1 MNCLITNLNREIGIG
16 YHSHN
21 NFQLAYSNSI
31 EVLRETADRRVLIDA
46 SFVRHGKS
54 AGNLPLELIS
64 MYMNTSCGRNFNT
77 AQMLEAID
85 INIMPFFRKAP
96 GVIIF
101 SSISPPQTTV
111 IQAMFKFL
119 MDKQTLSLKALNG
132 ILDSI
137 EPEKNCSMT
146 KITLNS
152 FTVLTKAQSAMMR
165 RNWQN

>member
-1 MNCLITNLNREIGIG
+1 
-16 YHSHN
+16 
-21 NFQLAYSNSI
+21 
-31 EVLRETADRRVLIDA
+31 
-46 SFVRHGKS
+46 
-54 AGNLPLELIS
+54 

-85 INIMPFFRKAP
+85 INIMPFFRKSP
-96 GVIIF
+96 WGYNLF
-101 SSISPPQTTV
+101 FYISASNNCHPSYV
-111 IQAMFKFL
+111 KFL

-152 FTVLTKAQSAMMR
+152 FTVLTKAPSAMMR